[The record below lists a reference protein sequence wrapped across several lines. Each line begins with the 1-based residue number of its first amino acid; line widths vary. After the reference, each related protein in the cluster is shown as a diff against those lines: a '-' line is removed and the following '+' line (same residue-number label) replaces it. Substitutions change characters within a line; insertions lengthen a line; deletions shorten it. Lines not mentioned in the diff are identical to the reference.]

1 MTIVSLAVTIYRKPL
16 ACLRR
21 PRMRYWRNR
30 PDAQRLYERSL
41 LLGGIGLGAFSV
53 IVLFLH
59 LIVIPRLQRTLTQ
72 IRVRYCGT
80 SAPDG
85 VRGSDLRVGSS
96 FGDLGKRLM

>member
-1 MTIVSLAVTIYRKPL
+1 MTVVSLAVTIYRKPL

-30 PDAQRLYERSL
+30 PDVQRLYERSL

-59 LIVIPRLQRTLTQ
+59 LIVIPRLERTYTDQGPLLWNFSARRRAR
-72 IRVRYCGT
+72 IRSKGGFVIR
-80 SAPDG
+80 
-85 VRGSDLRVGSS
+85 
-96 FGDLGKRLM
+96 

>member
-1 MTIVSLAVTIYRKPL
+1 MTVVSLAVTIYRKPL

-30 PDAQRLYERSL
+30 PDVQRLYERSL

-59 LIVIPRLQRTLTQ
+59 LIVIPRLERTFTDQGPLLSIFSDRRRERIGAKGGFG
-72 IRVRYCGT
+72 IRCTGY
-80 SAPDG
+80 
-85 VRGSDLRVGSS
+85 
-96 FGDLGKRLM
+96 